1 MRLRKEETMITL
13 TFILLFLVLGIVTF
27 CLTIGFKAIAIVFC
41 AGDVI
46 VAILI
51 IYWIIRIIRH
61 FKS

>member
-1 MRLRKEETMITL
+1 MITL

-41 AGDVI
+41 AGDII

-51 IYWIIRIIRH
+51 IYWLVRLIRF
-61 FKS
+61 FKK